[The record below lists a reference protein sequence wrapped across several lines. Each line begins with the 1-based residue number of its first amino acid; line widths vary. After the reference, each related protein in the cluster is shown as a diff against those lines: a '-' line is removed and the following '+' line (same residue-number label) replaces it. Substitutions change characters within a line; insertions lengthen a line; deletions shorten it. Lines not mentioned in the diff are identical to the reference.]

1 MWEKLAL
8 VWKLKEVR
16 QKLLVILGLLIL
28 FRLVAHIP
36 VPGVNITALNNF
48 FQSNQLFGLLNVFSG
63 GGYDTFSV
71 VMLGVGPYI
80 TASIIFQLL
89 TMIVPSLEKIQKEG
103 ERGQEQIN
111 RWTRYLAV
119 PMAIL
124 QGYGTITLIR
134 RASPT
139 ILPELNVFQ
148 FVTILITITAGTLF
162 LMWIGEIISEKKLGN
177 GISLMIF
184 AGIIAR
190 VPSEIQQTAAI
201 FDSSNIMNYAIFA
214 AVGILTIMAVVFVT
228 EAVRKIPVTY
238 ARHIRGA
245 QASSSTGAESFLPL
259 RVNQAGVI
267 PIIFAV
273 SLILTPTLIAQFFV
287 NASQP
292 WLRDAAGTII
302 RVLQQGTVAY
312 DVSYFL
318 LVFIFTYFYTAVVFQ
333 PQQVAE
339 NIQKQGGFIPG
350 IRPGKM
356 TADYLNYVTNRI
368 MLAGA
373 GFLGII
379 ALLPNLVQRF
389 TNITTLIVGGTSLL
403 IVVSVVIETV
413 KQIESQLIVRDY
425 EGF

>member
-1 MWEKLAL
+1 MWDKLAL

-16 QKLLVILGLLIL
+16 QKLLVILGLLIV

-119 PMAIL
+119 PMSIL

-139 ILPELNVFQ
+139 ILPSLTTFQ
-148 FVTILITITAGTLF
+148 FITILLTITAGTLF

-201 FDSSNIMNYAIFA
+201 FDSSNIMNYVIFA
-214 AVGILTIMAVVFVT
+214 AVGIITIMAVVFVT

-245 QASSSTGAESFLPL
+245 QSGGSTGAESFLPL

-292 WLRDAAGTII
+292 WLRDTANTII
-302 RVLQQGTVAY
+302 RVLQQGTIAY
-312 DVSYFL
+312 DISYFL
-318 LVFIFTYFYTAVVFQ
+318 LVFTFTYFYTAVVFQ

>member
-1 MWEKLAL
+1 
-8 VWKLKEVR
+8 
-16 QKLLVILGLLIL
+16 
-28 FRLVAHIP
+28 
-36 VPGVNITALNNF
+36 
-48 FQSNQLFGLLNVFSG
+48 LFGLLNVFSG

-89 TMIVPSLEKIQKEG
+89 TMIIPSLEKIQKEG
-103 ERGQEQIN
+103 ERGQERIN

-139 ILPELNVFQ
+139 ILPSLTSFQ
-148 FVTILITITAGTLF
+148 FITILVTITAGTLF

-201 FDSSNIMNYAIFA
+201 FDSSNAMNYVIFGV
-214 AVGILTIMAVVFVT
+214 VGIVTIMAVVFVT

-245 QASSSTGAESFLPL
+245 QTGGSTGAESFLPL

-292 WLRDAAGTII
+292 WLRDAANTII
-302 RVLQQGTVAY
+302 RVLQQGTIAY
-312 DVSYFL
+312 DISYFI
-318 LVFIFTYFYTAVVFQ
+318 LVFTFTYFYTAVVFQ

-373 GFLGII
+373 AFLGVI

-389 TNITTLIVGGTSLL
+389 TSITTLIVGGTSLL